1 MLPQPIATIVNG
13 DRTDPVYS
21 RGSRKLAI
29 GAKMDNRPHDSVD
42 NRHVNESSG
51 ALWLRIFSTSW
62 RLRLIAAGPWSRL
75 PGDGAGSDRE
85 SRQFGEPPERRRT
98 GRPDRLIKVSVRS
111 PSSGVRAAD
120 A

>member
-29 GAKMDNRPHDSVD
+29 GDKMDNRPHDSVD

-51 ALWLRIFSTSW
+51 VLWLRDFFDIVAPEADRGGSMVAVARRW
-62 RLRLIAAGPWSRL
+62 RW
-75 PGDGAGSDRE
+75 
-85 SRQFGEPPERRRT
+85 F
-98 GRPDRLIKVSVRS
+98 
-111 PSSGVRAAD
+111 
-120 A
+120 